1 MNNQIV
7 LEKFQQLPEESRQQV
22 VEFMDFLLQKTKK
35 QSPQKKAVFG
45 SYKGVF
51 KMSDDFNEPLKD
63 FKDYMP

>member
-1 MNNQIV
+1 MNTQLILN
-7 LEKFQQLPEESRQQV
+7 KFMALPENRKQEV
-22 VEFMDFLLQKTKK
+22 ANFIDFLLQQTKK

-51 KMSDDFNEPLKD
+51 KMSDDFNEPLED